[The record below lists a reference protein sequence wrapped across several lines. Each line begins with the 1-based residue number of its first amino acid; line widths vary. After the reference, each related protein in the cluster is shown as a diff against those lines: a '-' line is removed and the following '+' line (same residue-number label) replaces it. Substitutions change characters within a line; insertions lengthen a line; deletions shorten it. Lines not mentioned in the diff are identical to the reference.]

1 MKVFEAASE
10 ARAGRLREHS
20 TGSAEVLNSSPLA
33 APTPPAPQ
41 HPCNQLNQFTVQEP
55 GERNWFLYVKQVCP
69 SGEAQRGTSGGPFPG
84 LGGRGTSP
92 ARGSGARGRCRG
104 RAPEPPDLLSRPPD
118 LRGRCPSGAG
128 RVIGSCRSSR
138 GTRVSRTRGRRRLP
152 SARSAARFPRPHDLA
167 WAGAVAT
174 GGDPRAGARAARG
187 GSGAAGEGP
196 EAYGGQRR
204 AWRRRP
210 RAEAGWSGLPPSGA
224 APGRTATVTARPPL
238 PAVRFLLEPQA
249 SAGTLGGR
257 GGARHA
263 TASGE
268 LGSGETG
275 LHPPLAQAARP
286 SGGASARPESS
297 GLPPLPLFLSP
308 RNLLIILPPR
318 LEPCARRARNK
329 HHI

>member
-10 ARAGRLREHS
+10 ARAGLPLWGSPEGNVRRAFSRAGRE
-20 TGSAEVLNSSPLA
+20 GNE
-33 APTPPAPQ
+33 
-41 HPCNQLNQFTVQEP
+41 
-55 GERNWFLYVKQVCP
+55 
-69 SGEAQRGTSGGPFPG
+69 
-84 LGGRGTSP
+84 
-92 ARGSGARGRCRG
+92 SGARIGGSREVQRPSP
-104 RAPEPPDLLSRPPD
+104 RAPDLLSRPPD

-138 GTRVSRTRGRRRLP
+138 GTRVSRTRGRRRRDGRRPP
-152 SARSAARFPRPHDLA
+152 SWSP
-167 WAGAVAT
+167 
-174 GGDPRAGARAARG
+174 G
-187 GSGAAGEGP
+187 GSRWVGGSRGRSRGLRWAAPSLEETAAG
-196 EAYGGQRR
+196 GG
-204 AWRRRP
+204 
-210 RAEAGWSGLPPSGA
+210 GGSGLPPSGA

-308 RNLLIILPPR
+308 RNLPIILPPR
-318 LEPCARRARNK
+318 LERCARRARNK